1 MDVFGNFDFVLLL
14 RMDIFNF
21 FIMLLK
27 IDLYGIF
34 YIDGIGVI
42 IFVLYWGRKINIYL
56 WWLCLFIRCGN
67 FIFVILVIFII
78 SYLFLI
84 VVMEIVINF

>member
-1 MDVFGNFDFVLLL
+1 MDIYGNFVLLL
-14 RMDIFNF
+14 RMDIFGF

-27 IDLYGIF
+27 IDEYGCF

-42 IFVLYWGRKINIYL
+42 DFVLYWGRKINIYL
-56 WWLCLFIRCGN
+56 WRLCLFIRCGN
-67 FIFVILVIFII
+67 FIFVIFLI

>member
-1 MDVFGNFDFVLLL
+1 MDIFGNFVLLL
-14 RMDIFNF
+14 RMDIFGF
-21 FIMLLK
+21 FIMVLK

-42 IFVLYWGRKINIYL
+42 IWGRKINIYL

>member
-1 MDVFGNFDFVLLL
+1 MDIFGNFVLLL
-14 RMDIFNF
+14 RMDIFGF
-21 FIMLLK
+21 FIMVLK

-42 IFVLYWGRKINIYL
+42 IWGRKINIYL

-67 FIFVILVIFII
+67 FIFVIFLI